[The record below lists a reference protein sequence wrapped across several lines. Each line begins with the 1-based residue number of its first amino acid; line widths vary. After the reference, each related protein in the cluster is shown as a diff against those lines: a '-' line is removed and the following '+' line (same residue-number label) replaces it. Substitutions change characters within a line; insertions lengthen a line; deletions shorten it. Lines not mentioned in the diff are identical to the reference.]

1 MIARC
6 APLIA
11 RALCL
16 WDRPPGLSWRVR
28 RCAPL
33 IAGALCLCGC
43 VIETA
48 GPTQHDFR
56 SIELDKSELVRVDL
70 NMGAGSL
77 RVDGGTQKLMR
88 ADFTYNVPSWKPYV
102 RYNSGPVRG
111 NLSIEQPQGH
121 QAHMGGTKYEWDVR
135 LNREVPLDVKVHF
148 GAGNADLNLGGLTLR
163 SVEVDMGVGR
173 LQMDLRGNPKRN
185 YEVRIQGGVGE
196 AIIRLPAGVGVD
208 AEAEGG
214 IGSISAPGMRREGRR
229 YLNDAFERAKVRVHL
244 DVRGGV
250 GSIRLISD

>member
-6 APLIA
+6 
-11 RALCL
+11 
-16 WDRPPGLSWRVR
+16 V
-28 RCAPL
+28 PL

-70 NMGAGSL
+70 NMGAGNL

-102 RYNSGPVRG
+102 RYTGGGSHGT
-111 NLSIEQPQGH
+111 LSIEQPSHH
-121 QAHMGGTKYEWDVR
+121 QAHMGHTKYEWDVR
-135 LNREVPLDVKVHF
+135 LNREVPLDVRVHF
-148 GAGNADLNLGGLTLR
+148 GAGDAELSLGGLTLR
-163 SVEVDMGVGR
+163 SVEVDMGVGK
-173 LQMDLRGNPKRN
+173 LNMDLRGNPKRN
-185 YEVRIQGGVGE
+185 YEVRIRGGVGE
-196 AIIRLPAGVGVD
+196 ATVRLPGGVGVD

-214 IGSISAPGMRREGRR
+214 IGSISAPGMRRDGRR
-229 YLNDAFERAKVRVHL
+229 YVNDNYDRAKVRIHL
-244 DVRGGV
+244 DIRGGV